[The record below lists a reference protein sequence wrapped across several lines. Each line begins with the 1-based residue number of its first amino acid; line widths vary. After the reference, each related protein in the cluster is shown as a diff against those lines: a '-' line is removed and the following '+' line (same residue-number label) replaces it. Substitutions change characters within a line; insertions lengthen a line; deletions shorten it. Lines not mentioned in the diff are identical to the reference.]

1 MYPPPGPP
9 GWPPQGPQQMQ
20 GWGPPQSYAP
30 PPPPQ
35 IPPGCVMC
43 GTCRYIGPPRAT
55 TVGGPSGCLAIVLLF
70 CGIVP
75 GVLYL
80 LFASGDTVYSC
91 QNCGNG
97 TGPGQ
102 GGGGSNA
109 SGCAVIMLVCL
120 VLGIISMVVQAIVR

>member
-1 MYPPPGPP
+1 
-9 GWPPQGPQQMQ
+9 
-20 GWGPPQSYAP
+20 
-30 PPPPQ
+30 
-35 IPPGCVMC
+35 MC
-43 GTCRYIGPPRAT
+43 GACRYIGPPRAT

-70 CGIVP
+70 FGIVP

-102 GGGGSNA
+102 GNGAGSNA
-109 SGCAVIMLVCL
+109 SGCAIIMLVFL
-120 VLGIISMVVQAIVR
+120 ALGVISMLVQGITR